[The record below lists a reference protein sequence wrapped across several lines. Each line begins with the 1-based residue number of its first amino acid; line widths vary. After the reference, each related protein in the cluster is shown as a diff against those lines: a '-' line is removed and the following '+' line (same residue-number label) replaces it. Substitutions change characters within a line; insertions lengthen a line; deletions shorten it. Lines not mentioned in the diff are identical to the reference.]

1 VVEAGE
7 LLGRWAGW
15 RVAEVDALRG
25 RVGLPVAGSVEGVAG
40 LTPREREVAALIA
53 RGKSN
58 GEIAEALVLGKRTI
72 ETHVANIFTKL
83 GIDSRREIAAWAAN
97 NGLTEDGASR
107 AA

>member
-1 VVEAGE
+1 MPRAFR
-7 LLGRWAGW
+7 LSALS
-15 RVAEVDALRG
+15 RVAARFG
-25 RVGLPVAGSVEGVAG
+25 G
-40 LTPREREVAALIA
+40 LTAREREVAALIA